1 VKRVIIML
9 MLFLG
14 ACAPR
19 LQAPGTESVDP
30 AITADH
36 LVMADGTRLPLRVWL
51 PAGQPKA
58 VILALHGINDYS
70 NAFEAPGEHW
80 AAAGIATYAYDQ
92 RGFGETAQRGLWP
105 GETQMMDDLRT
116 AAALVGKAHPGV
128 PLYLLGESMGGAVVM
143 AAMASPQ
150 PPAVA
155 GAILAAPAVWGR
167 ATQGPVQT
175 SVLWMAAH
183 TVPWMGLTGRGIHV
197 QPSDNIEMLR
207 KLSADPMVIK
217 ETRVDTIYGLVNLMD
232 LAYDSAPHLKGRILI
247 LYGSKEDVMP
257 ESAVVAML
265 RRLPPKAAERPCVA
279 LYPNGYHMLLRDLDA
294 NVVLDD
300 IAAWIAKPQ
309 APLPSGSDQLATAV
323 LASGRDSLKVD
334 GSMVQAQ
341 NPTTAV
347 P

>member
-128 PLYLLGESMGGAVVM
+128 PLYLLGESMGGRRRGDGGDGL
-143 AAMASPQ
+143 AAAAGGGRCDPGGARRVG
-150 PPAVA
+150 PGDA
-155 GAILAAPAVWGR
+155 GAGADERAVDG
-167 ATQGPVQT
+167 GPYGAVDG
-175 SVLWMAAH
+175 ADRPRH
-183 TVPWMGLTGRGIHV
+183 TRP
-197 QPSDNIEMLR
+197 
-207 KLSADPMVIK
+207 
-217 ETRVDTIYGLVNLMD
+217 
-232 LAYDSAPHLKGRILI
+232 
-247 LYGSKEDVMP
+247 
-257 ESAVVAML
+257 
-265 RRLPPKAAERPCVA
+265 AERQYRDAAQA
-279 LYPNGYHMLLRDLDA
+279 LGRPEGDQGDARRHDL
-294 NVVLDD
+294 
-300 IAAWIAKPQ
+300 WPGQ
-309 APLPSGSDQLATAV
+309 P
-323 LASGRDSLKVD
+323 D
-334 GSMVQAQ
+334 G
-341 NPTTAV
+341 PRL
-347 P
+347 